1 MPRSLKGI
9 SDEAREYAKQ
19 AAEIAD
25 VPVGAWLSSVIDAAA
40 NDLSTTPAQG
50 VSELAVAETTSE
62 SPRQEEGSMIERA
75 FQVVSDCDFEPE
87 GPARD
92 ADLIEDPDLLQASL
106 EALEQR
112 IATSESLTEGDAQAP
127 QRLRRIEQC
136 LAARAPEPPT
146 TPPPSSAS
154 LGKNEIKEFQTLL
167 DAMNF
172 NPGPVDGSLGS
183 RTTSA
188 IKLYP
193 KFAGLEADGKVNQAS
208 LEDLRAVAATMS
220 GTQ

>member
-75 FQVVSDCDFEPE
+75 V
-87 GPARD
+87 
-92 ADLIEDPDLLQASL
+92 QASAISTL
-106 EALEQR
+106 NR
-112 IATSESLTEGDAQAP
+112 KV
-127 QRLRRIEQC
+127 RR
-136 LAARAPEPPT
+136 AM
-146 TPPPSSAS
+146 
-154 LGKNEIKEFQTLL
+154 QT
-167 DAMNF
+167 
-172 NPGPVDGSLGS
+172 
-183 RTTSA
+183 
-188 IKLYP
+188 
-193 KFAGLEADGKVNQAS
+193 
-208 LEDLRAVAATMS
+208 
-220 GTQ
+220 